1 MKKNDQTLEVIKGTG
16 NVYKDFNYPDAEV
29 RQLKAKVAAEIIG
42 ILNHRQWSVRQT
54 AKETGF
60 QAADFSRV
68 RNADLK
74 RFTLD
79 RLARMLESLNPKV
92 RLDLV
97 PVTRRSRRKSTHG
110 RSDFCVMIPCL
121 S

>member
-1 MKKNDQTLEVIKGTG
+1 MKEKEEKLEVIRGSG

-42 ILNHRQWSVRQT
+42 ILDRRQWSVRQT

-79 RLARMLESLNPKV
+79 RLARMLESLNPSV

-97 PVTRRSRRKSTHG
+97 PVTSRSRRRARADTHV
-110 RSDFCVMIPCL
+110 SV
-121 S
+121 

>member
-1 MKKNDQTLEVIKGTG
+1 MKKQEEKLEVIRGSG

-42 ILNHRQWSVRQT
+42 ILDRRQWSVRQT
-54 AKETGF
+54 AKETRF

-79 RLARMLESLNPKV
+79 RLARMLESLNPSV

-97 PVTRRSRRKSTHG
+97 PVTSRSRRRARTDTHV
-110 RSDFCVMIPCL
+110 SV
-121 S
+121 

>member
-1 MKKNDQTLEVIKGTG
+1 MKEQEEKLEVIRGSG
-16 NVYKDFNYPDAEV
+16 NVYKDFNYPDAGV
-29 RQLKAKVAAEIIG
+29 RQLKAKVAAEIIS
-42 ILNHRQWSVRQT
+42 ILDHRRWSVRQT

-60 QAADFSRV
+60 QSADFSRI

-97 PVTRRSRRKSTHG
+97 PVPRQSRSRKPTETHV
-110 RSDFCVMIPCL
+110 SV
-121 S
+121 

>member
-1 MKKNDQTLEVIKGTG
+1 MKKNYQTLEVSKGTG

-42 ILNHRQWSVRQT
+42 ILDHRQWSVRQT

-68 RNADLK
+68 RNRGFK
-74 RFTLD
+74 TFY
-79 RLARMLESLNPKV
+79 S
-92 RLDLV
+92 
-97 PVTRRSRRKSTHG
+97 
-110 RSDFCVMIPCL
+110 
-121 S
+121 

>member
-1 MKKNDQTLEVIKGTG
+1 MKEQEEKLEVMRGSG
-16 NVYKDFNYPDAEV
+16 NVYKDFDYPDAGV

-42 ILNHRQWSVRQT
+42 MLDHRQWSVRQT

-60 QAADFSRV
+60 QAADFSRI
-68 RNADLK
+68 RNADLQ

-97 PVTRRSRRKSTHG
+97 PVTRRSRRKKRTETPVS
-110 RSDFCVMIPCL
+110 V
-121 S
+121 

>member
-1 MKKNDQTLEVIKGTG
+1 MKKKDETLEVIKGTG

-42 ILNHRQWSVRQT
+42 ILDHRQWSVRQT

-68 RNADLK
+68 RNADLN

-79 RLARMLESLNPKV
+79 RLARMLESLNPTV

-97 PVTRRSRRKSTHG
+97 PITRRSRRKAHMDAHVS
-110 RSDFCVMIPCL
+110 V
-121 S
+121 

>member
-1 MKKNDQTLEVIKGTG
+1 MKKNDQSLEVIKGTG

-42 ILNHRQWSVRQT
+42 ILDHRQWSVRQT

-79 RLARMLESLNPKV
+79 RLARMLESLNPRV

-97 PVTRRSRRKSTHG
+97 PVTHRSRRRTHTEAHV
-110 RSDFCVMIPCL
+110 SV
-121 S
+121 

>member
-1 MKKNDQTLEVIKGTG
+1 MKEQEEKLEVIRGSG

-42 ILNHRQWSVRQT
+42 ILDRRQWSVRQT

-79 RLARMLESLNPKV
+79 RLARMLESLNPSV

-97 PVTRRSRRKSTHG
+97 PVTSRSRRRARTDAHVS
-110 RSDFCVMIPCL
+110 V
-121 S
+121 

>member
-1 MKKNDQTLEVIKGTG
+1 MKEQEEKLEVIRGSG
-16 NVYKDFNYPDAEV
+16 NVYKDFNYPDAAV
-29 RQLKAKVAAEIIG
+29 RQLKAKVAAAIIR
-42 ILNHRQWSVRQT
+42 ILDHRQWSVRQT

-60 QAADFSRV
+60 QAADFSRI

-79 RLARMLESLNPKV
+79 RLARILESLNPKV

-97 PVTRRSRRKSTHG
+97 PVTRRSRSRKPTETHV
-110 RSDFCVMIPCL
+110 SL
-121 S
+121 

>member
-1 MKKNDQTLEVIKGTG
+1 MKQKEEKLEVIRGSG

-29 RQLKAKVAAEIIG
+29 RHLKAKVAAEIIG
-42 ILNHRQWSVRQT
+42 TLDHRQWSVRQA

-79 RLARMLESLNPKV
+79 RLVRMLESLKPTV
-92 RLDLV
+92 RLDIV
-97 PVTRRSRRKSTHG
+97 PITRRSRRRTHIETHV
-110 RSDFCVMIPCL
+110 SV
-121 S
+121 

>member
-97 PVTRRSRRKSTHG
+97 PVTRRSRRKAHMDPQIS
-110 RSDFCVMIPCL
+110 V
-121 S
+121 

>member
-1 MKKNDQTLEVIKGTG
+1 MKQKEEKLEVIRGSG

-29 RQLKAKVAAEIIG
+29 RHLKAKVAAEIIG
-42 ILNHRQWSVRQT
+42 ILDHRQWSVRQA
-54 AKETGF
+54 AKETGY

-68 RNADLK
+68 RNAELK

-79 RLARMLESLNPKV
+79 RLVRMLENLKPTV

-97 PVTRRSRRKSTHG
+97 PITRRSRRRTHIEPH
-110 RSDFCVMIPCL
+110 VL
-121 S
+121 V

>member
-1 MKKNDQTLEVIKGTG
+1 MKEQEEKLEVIRGSG

-42 ILNHRQWSVRQT
+42 ILDHRQWSVRQT

-60 QAADFSRV
+60 QAADFSRI
-68 RNADLK
+68 RNADLQ

-79 RLARMLESLNPKV
+79 RLVRMLERLNPTV

-97 PVTRRSRRKSTHG
+97 PVPHRPRRRERTDTHV
-110 RSDFCVMIPCL
+110 SV
-121 S
+121 

>member
-1 MKKNDQTLEVIKGTG
+1 MKKQEEKLEVIRGSG

-42 ILNHRQWSVRQT
+42 ILDRRQWSVRQT

-79 RLARMLESLNPKV
+79 RLARMLESLNPSV

-97 PVTRRSRRKSTHG
+97 PVTSRSRRRARTDIHVS
-110 RSDFCVMIPCL
+110 V
-121 S
+121 

>member
-1 MKKNDQTLEVIKGTG
+1 MKEQEEKLEVIRGSG
-16 NVYKDFNYPDAEV
+16 NVYKDFNYPDAGV

-42 ILNHRQWSVRQT
+42 ILDHRQWSVRQT

-68 RNADLK
+68 RTADLK

-97 PVTRRSRRKSTHG
+97 PVTRRSRSRERTETHV
-110 RSDFCVMIPCL
+110 SV
-121 S
+121 

>member
-1 MKKNDQTLEVIKGTG
+1 MKKNDDTLEVIQGTG

-42 ILNHRQWSVRQT
+42 ILDHRQWSVRQT

-97 PVTRRSRRKSTHG
+97 PIARRSRRKTHLD
-110 RSDFCVMIPCL
+110 SQV
-121 S
+121 SV

>member
-1 MKKNDQTLEVIKGTG
+1 MKNNDEPFDVLKGAG

-42 ILNHRQWSVRQT
+42 ILDQRQWSVRQT

-68 RNADLK
+68 RNAELK

-79 RLARMLESLNPKV
+79 RLARMLESLNPTV

-97 PVTRRSRRKSTHG
+97 PVTRRSRRKAHMDSQV
-110 RSDFCVMIPCL
+110 SV
-121 S
+121 

>member
-1 MKKNDQTLEVIKGTG
+1 MKKQEEKLEVIRGSG
-16 NVYKDFNYPDAEV
+16 NIYKDFNYPDAEI
-29 RQLKAKVAAEIIG
+29 RQLKAKVAAAIIR
-42 ILNHRQWSVRQT
+42 ILDHRQWSVRQT

-60 QAADFSRV
+60 QAADFSRI

-97 PVTRRSRRKSTHG
+97 PVTRRSRRRARTDTQVS
-110 RSDFCVMIPCL
+110 V
-121 S
+121 

>member
-1 MKKNDQTLEVIKGTG
+1 MKQKEEKLEVIRSSG
-16 NVYKDFNYPDAEV
+16 NVYKDFNYPDAAV

-42 ILNHRQWSVRQT
+42 TLAHRQWSVRQA

-79 RLARMLESLNPKV
+79 RLARMLESLNPRVK
-92 RLDLV
+92 LDLV
-97 PVTRRSRRKSTHG
+97 PVTHRSRRRAHTKAHVS
-110 RSDFCVMIPCL
+110 V
-121 S
+121 

>member
-1 MKKNDQTLEVIKGTG
+1 MKKHDETLEVIKGTG

-29 RQLKAKVAAEIIG
+29 RQLKAKVAAEIIN
-42 ILNHRQWSVRQT
+42 LLDHRELSVRQT

-97 PVTRRSRRKSTHG
+97 PVTRRSRRKAYMEAQVS
-110 RSDFCVMIPCL
+110 V
-121 S
+121 

>member
-1 MKKNDQTLEVIKGTG
+1 MKQKEDKVEVMRGSG

-29 RQLKAKVAAEIIG
+29 RHLKAKVAAEIIG
-42 ILNHRQWSVRQT
+42 TLDQRQWSVRRA

-68 RNADLK
+68 RNAELK

-79 RLARMLESLNPKV
+79 RLVRMLGSLKPKV

-97 PVTRRSRRKSTHG
+97 PITRRSRRRTHLAAHV
-110 RSDFCVMIPCL
+110 SV
-121 S
+121 

>member
-1 MKKNDQTLEVIKGTG
+1 MRQKEDKVEVIRGSG

-29 RQLKAKVAAEIIG
+29 RHLKAKVAAEIIG
-42 ILNHRQWSVRQT
+42 TLDQRQWSVRQA
-54 AKETGF
+54 AKETGY

-68 RNADLK
+68 RNAELK

-79 RLARMLESLNPKV
+79 RLVRMLESLKPKV

-97 PVTRRSRRKSTHG
+97 PITRRSRRRTHLAAHV
-110 RSDFCVMIPCL
+110 SV
-121 S
+121 